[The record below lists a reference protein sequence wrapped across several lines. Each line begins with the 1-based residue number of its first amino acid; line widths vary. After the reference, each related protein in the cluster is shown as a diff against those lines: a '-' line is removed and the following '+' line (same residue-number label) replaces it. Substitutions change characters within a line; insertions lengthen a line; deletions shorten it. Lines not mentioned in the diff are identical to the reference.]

1 MEEHRLQQEH
11 ERLSKIQEKK
21 EKNIHETI
29 YGSKAATPAK
39 LAGRGT
45 KRGAPGCGTPMAA
58 DSKRVRPDMTAV
70 SASMVRSPFAPRNSR
85 KPVATAAASKS
96 RVRKIQ

>member
-1 MEEHRLQQEH
+1 MHLEQ

-39 LAGRGT
+39 LVGRGT
-45 KRGAPGCGTPMAA
+45 KRAAAASGTPMAA
-58 DSKRVRPDMTAV
+58 ESKRGRPDLTGVV
-70 SASMVRSPFAPRNSR
+70 SGSMVRSPFAPRNSR
-85 KPVATAAASKS
+85 KPAGATTGAGAKT